1 MLVVVEVL
9 GSISSVLLLFLYILS
24 FFHLDSSTQKWKITL
39 AVIFLMVILSTLNLF
54 PSFVIPRVICLT
66 VGGAI
71 LSYLFFNTTIWQA
84 IFMGVSFEVIAAI
97 LEVVMMGILGL
108 LRFDTALLMTRD
120 NTRMVFIIAS
130 QLLLLSIIV
139 LARIFSKKQEGGLS
153 FEWLLPLFPCQILS
167 VFVCY
172 IVLCKTV
179 QNSFDPFLILVLLTL
194 LCINITIVF
203 YSEAMRSSESR
214 RRNSELAEQQYT
226 MQKEYYQRLH
236 ENQEETRALW
246 HDIKKYVLAMQ
257 AFADKKDQQ
266 QLQQIVQQANDT
278 LDSIS
283 TVVDIDNI
291 VISSILDSYARSAEE
306 SDIDFHLDVMV
317 PPTLPI
323 SPVDL
328 YIILGN
334 TLDNAIEA
342 CIALPKGKRYIN
354 ILLRKENGILF
365 YRIQNSYNGEKEKIH
380 LHGKFHGYGLSNV
393 RKCVSKYGGS
403 VTPVQGTDSYMI
415 EMYLN
420 CK

>member
-1 MLVVVEVL
+1 MPKTERLPEIIVFAGPNGSGKSTVTRIAKVVQP
-9 GSISSVLLLFLYILS
+9 YINADDIKTALNCS
-24 FFHLDSSTQKWKITL
+24 DLEAAQVAEKMRNAQVDAGEGFTFET
-39 AVIFLMVILSTLNLF
+39 VLSTSRNLELLKRAKAKGF
-54 PSFVIPRVICLT
+54 FIRCIYVLTASPDINVIRVKAREAA
-66 VGGAI
+66 GGH
-71 LSYLFFNTTIWQA
+71 
-84 IFMGVSFEVIAAI
+84 GVPE
-97 LEVVMMGILGL
+97 
-108 LRFDTALLMTRD
+108 D
-120 NTRMVFIIAS
+120 IIAS

-291 VISSILDSYARSAEE
+291 VISSILDSYARSAKE

-342 CIALPKGKRYIN
+342 CIALPKEKRYIN

>member
-24 FFHLDSSTQKWKITL
+24 FFHLDSSAQKWKIAL

-66 VGGAI
+66 AGGAI
-71 LSYLFFNTTIWQA
+71 LSYPFFNTTIWQA

-108 LRFDTALLMTRD
+108 LHLNVDVLMARSGA
-120 NTRMVFIIAS
+120 RMVYIITS
-130 QLLLLSIIV
+130 QLLLLTVIV
-139 LARIFSKKQEGGLS
+139 ITRAFSKKQEGILS
-153 FEWLLPLFPCQILS
+153 FKWLLPLFPCQILS

-172 IVLCKTV
+172 IVFCNAALD
-179 QNSFDPFLILVLLTL
+179 SFEPYLILILLTL
-194 LCINITIVF
+194 LYINITIVF

-257 AFADKKDQQ
+257 AFADKKEQH

-291 VISSILDSYARSAEE
+291 VISSILDSYARSAKE

-317 PPTLPI
+317 PSTLPI

-342 CIALPKGKRYIN
+342 CMALPKGKRCIN

-365 YRIQNSYNGEKEKIH
+365 YRIQNSCDGREEKIH
-380 LHGKFHGYGLSNV
+380 LHGKFHGYGLNNV

-403 VTPVQGTDSYMI
+403 ITPTRSSDSFMV

>member
-1 MLVVVEVL
+1 MLIVVEVL

-54 PSFVIPRVICLT
+54 PSFVLPRVICLT

-84 IFMGVSFEVIAAI
+84 IFMGVSFEAIAAI

-108 LRFDTALLMTRD
+108 LHLNVNLLMARSGA
-120 NTRMVFIIAS
+120 RMVYIIAS
-130 QLLLLSIIV
+130 QLLLLTII
-139 LARIFSKKQEGGLS
+139 AITCAFSKKQDGILS
-153 FEWLLPLFPCQILS
+153 FKWLLPLFPCQILS

-172 IVLCKTV
+172 IVFCNAALD
-179 QNSFDPFLILVLLTL
+179 SFEPYLILILLTL
-194 LCINITIVF
+194 LYINITIVF

-257 AFADKKDQQ
+257 VFADKKDQH

-278 LDSIS
+278 LDSIC

-291 VISSILDSYARSAEE
+291 VISSILESYARSAKE

-317 PPTLPI
+317 PSTVPI

-342 CIALPKGKRYIN
+342 CMTLPKGKRCIN
-354 ILLRKENGILF
+354 VLLRKENGILF
-365 YRIQNSYNGEKEKIH
+365 YRIQNSRDGGEEKIH
-380 LHGKFHGYGLSNV
+380 LHGKFHGYGLNNV

-403 VTPVQGTDSYMI
+403 ITPTQSSDSFMV

>member
-24 FFHLDSSTQKWKITL
+24 FFHLDSSALKWKITL
-39 AVIFLMVILSTLNLF
+39 AVIFLMVILSILNLF

-108 LRFDTALLMTRD
+108 LHLNVDVLMARSGA
-120 NTRMVFIIAS
+120 RMVYIITS
-130 QLLLLSIIV
+130 QLLLLTVIV
-139 LARIFSKKQEGGLS
+139 ITRAFSKKQEGILS
-153 FEWLLPLFPCQILS
+153 FKWLLPLFPCQILS

-172 IVLCKTV
+172 IVFCNAALD
-179 QNSFDPFLILVLLTL
+179 SFEPYLILILLTL
-194 LCINITIVF
+194 LYINITIVF

-257 AFADKKDQQ
+257 AFADKKEQH

-291 VISSILDSYARSAEE
+291 VISSILDSYARSA
-306 SDIDFHLDVMV
+306 
-317 PPTLPI
+317 
-323 SPVDL
+323 VDL

-342 CIALPKGKRYIN
+342 CMALPKGKRCIN

-365 YRIQNSYNGEKEKIH
+365 YRIQNSCDGREEKIH
-380 LHGKFHGYGLSNV
+380 LHGKFHGYGLNNV

-403 VTPVQGTDSYMI
+403 ITPTRSSDSFMV

>member
-24 FFHLDSSTQKWKITL
+24 FFHLDSSAQKWKIAL

-66 VGGAI
+66 AGGAI

-108 LRFDTALLMTRD
+108 LHFDTALLMTRD

-246 HDIKKYVLAMQ
+246 HDIKKNVLAMQ

-342 CIALPKGKRYIN
+342 CIALPKKKRYIN

-380 LHGKFHGYGLSNV
+380 LHGKFHGYGLNNV

-403 VTPVQGTDSYMI
+403 VTPIQGTNSYMI

>member
-24 FFHLDSSTQKWKITL
+24 FFHLDSSALNWKITL
-39 AVIFLMVILSTLNLF
+39 AVIFLMVILSILNLF

-108 LRFDTALLMTRD
+108 LHFDTALLMTRD

-380 LHGKFHGYGLSNV
+380 LHGKFHGYGLSM
-393 RKCVSKYGGS
+393 CGS
-403 VTPVQGTDSYMI
+403 VCQNTAGVLHQYKAPDSYMI

>member
-24 FFHLDSSTQKWKITL
+24 FFHLDSSALKWKITL
-39 AVIFLMVILSTLNLF
+39 AVIFLMVILSILNLF

-108 LRFDTALLMTRD
+108 LHFDTALLMTRD

-380 LHGKFHGYGLSNV
+380 LHGNFHGYGLSNV

-403 VTPVQGTDSYMI
+403 VTPIQGTDSYMI

>member
-1 MLVVVEVL
+1 M
-9 GSISSVLLLFLYILS
+9 
-24 FFHLDSSTQKWKITL
+24 
-39 AVIFLMVILSTLNLF
+39 AVIFLMVILSILNLF

-108 LRFDTALLMTRD
+108 LHLNVDVLMARSGA
-120 NTRMVFIIAS
+120 RMVYIITS
-130 QLLLLSIIV
+130 QLLLLTVIV
-139 LARIFSKKQEGGLS
+139 ITRAFSKKQEGILS
-153 FEWLLPLFPCQILS
+153 FKWLLPLFPCQILS

-172 IVLCKTV
+172 IVFCNAALD
-179 QNSFDPFLILVLLTL
+179 SFEPYLILILLTL
-194 LCINITIVF
+194 LYINITIVF

-257 AFADKKDQQ
+257 AFADKKEQH

-291 VISSILDSYARSAEE
+291 VISSILDSYARSA
-306 SDIDFHLDVMV
+306 
-317 PPTLPI
+317 
-323 SPVDL
+323 
-328 YIILGN
+328 
-334 TLDNAIEA
+334 
-342 CIALPKGKRYIN
+342 KGI
-354 ILLRKENGILF
+354 
-365 YRIQNSYNGEKEKIH
+365 
-380 LHGKFHGYGLSNV
+380 
-393 RKCVSKYGGS
+393 
-403 VTPVQGTDSYMI
+403 
-415 EMYLN
+415 
-420 CK
+420 

>member
-24 FFHLDSSTQKWKITL
+24 FFHLDSSALKWKITL
-39 AVIFLMVILSTLNLF
+39 AVIFLMVILSILNLF

-108 LRFDTALLMTRD
+108 LHFDTALLMTRD

-153 FEWLLPLFPCQILS
+153 FEWFLPLFPCQILS

-214 RRNSELAEQQYT
+214 RRNSELAERQYT

-328 YIILGN
+328 YII
-334 TLDNAIEA
+334 
-342 CIALPKGKRYIN
+342 

-403 VTPVQGTDSYMI
+403 VTPIQGTDSYMI